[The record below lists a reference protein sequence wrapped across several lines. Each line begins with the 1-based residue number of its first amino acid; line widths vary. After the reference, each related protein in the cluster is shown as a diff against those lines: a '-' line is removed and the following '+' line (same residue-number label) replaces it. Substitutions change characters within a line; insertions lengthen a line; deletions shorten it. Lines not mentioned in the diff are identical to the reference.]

1 MLIIIVPELVY
12 NYYIIKNKNKQT
24 IFNKELYE
32 ENSENENEQ
41 DDYMEYKIIL
51 SENDSESEDIFINKK
66 ISDNKKDKKNIENE
80 KENKKTV
87 KSKKGGKK
95 K

>member
-1 MLIIIVPELVY
+1 
-12 NYYIIKNKNKQT
+12 
-24 IFNKELYE
+24 
-32 ENSENENEQ
+32 
-41 DDYMEYKIIL
+41 MEYKIIL